1 NALLRSALAASGLA
15 LALPAQAGKT
25 LDAVKQR
32 NQLVCGV
39 NTSGPGF
46 SAADSQGRW
55 TGLDVDFCRAVAA
68 AVLKDATKVKF
79 VPLNS
84 QQRFASLQA
93 GEIDVLSRNSTWTLT
108 RDASLGVVFTGIN
121 YFDGQG
127 FMVPKKLKIES
138 AKKLNGAT

>member
-1 NALLRSALAASGLA
+1 MRIRKIGSALAALA
-15 LALPAQAGKT
+15 AIAFAPAAHAGKT
-25 LDAVKQR
+25 LDAVKAR
-32 NQLVCGV
+32 GQLVCGV

-46 SAADSQGRW
+46 SNADSQGKW

-68 AVLKDATKVKF
+68 AVLNDASKVKF

-108 RDASLGVVFTGIN
+108 RDASLGVVFTGI
-121 YFDGQG
+121 
-127 FMVPKKLKIES
+127 
-138 AKKLNGAT
+138 

>member
-1 NALLRSALAASGLA
+1 MLKQWIPAALALTGLA
-15 LALPAQAGKT
+15 FALPAQAGKT

-32 NQLVCGV
+32 GQLICGV

-68 AVLKDATKVKF
+68 VVLKDASKVKF

-84 QQRFASLQA
+84 QQRFSSLQA

-108 RDASLGVVFTGIN
+108 RDAAHGGVETRSN
-121 YFDGQG
+121 NKDGHG
-127 FMVPKKLKIES
+127 GMEG
-138 AKKLNGAT
+138 NNR